1 MVDTP
6 TLVKRS
12 DRSSIYISDS
22 FLFSSDEVG
31 WGVSSA
37 CFMINDFLK
46 YIFYVCLM
54 FIIVK
59 INNEFFFFSFSLVS
73 KNKIFFYFKR
83 DTLSIS

>member
-59 INNEFFFFSFSLVS
+59 INNEFFFSVLVWFLKIKFS
-73 KNKIFFYFKR
+73 
-83 DTLSIS
+83 SILNGIHFQ